1 MEVKKHFKL
10 YKGGKQWLV
19 AAVATVAVTAGLVL
33 GQQTVNADTVTAAT
47 TTEVTATK
55 ANDATAKTTDSSNT
69 QPTAG
74 EQQTVNQT
82 TTTKTTTTNQKDSN
96 NNQETG
102 TTSSNVAENDGNNS
116 AKNTDTIKSSTQEQS
131 AAAQTNNAKDGWKK
145 GQDGQ
150 MTYYQDGQKL
160 TGRNYVELPTIPG
173 TNVSGAKNWYL
184 VSRVGPVLTTTSIQQ
199 PTCGLI
205 TTIGNLNG
213 VTGTS
218 LVKTAGS

>member
-55 ANDATAKTTDSSNT
+55 ANDATAKTTDSSNA

-74 EQQTVNQT
+74 EQQTANQPT
-82 TTTKTTTTNQKDSN
+82 TTTKATTTNQKDSN

-102 TTSSNVAENDGNNS
+102 TTNVAENDGNNS
-116 AKNTDTIKSSTQEQS
+116 AKNADTIKSSTQEQN
-131 AAAQTNNAKDGWKK
+131 AAAQTNNTKDGWKK

-150 MTYYQDGQKL
+150 MTYYQNGQKL

-184 VSRVGPVLTTTSIQQ
+184 VDNGIAQSGVQSWAGTYYYFDPTTYLRVDNDYRQSQ
-199 PTCGLI
+199 
-205 TTIGNLNG
+205 
-213 VTGTS
+213 
-218 LVKTAGS
+218 